1 MVQPT
6 LKSKTCSA
14 DTFRRFLLDMVTLQD
29 GHNQEVHP
37 KWIEQGYPF
46 HRAIWTECAE
56 LLDHYGWKWWKHQLP
71 DISQTKLE
79 VVDIWHFGL
88 SMIITQETDLDELAQ
103 LMVEC
108 ETTSQASSE
117 QLHSCV
123 ETLAIHALQNKFD
136 VIAFVDLLKAIGLSL
151 EELYGLYIGKN
162 VLNRFRQANGYKEG
176 TYQKTWNG
184 QEDNVHLTRIV
195 QEMDPFAVGFAS
207 ALHRKLQQDY
217 ETANKT

>member
-1 MVQPT
+1 MVQST
-6 LKSKTCSA
+6 LKSKTCSPA
-14 DTFRRFLLDMVTLQD
+14 TFRRFLHDMVSLQD
-29 GHNQEVHP
+29 GHNQEVHLH
-37 KWIEQGYPF
+37 WTEQGYPF

-56 LLDHYGWKWWKHQLP
+56 LLDHYGWKWWKHQAP

-79 VVDIWHFGL
+79 AVDIWHFGL
-88 SMIITQETDLDELAQ
+88 SMIIIQETDLAELAQ
-103 LMVEC
+103 LMVER

-123 ETLAIHALQNKFD
+123 ETLAMHALQNKFD

-162 VLNRFRQANGYKEG
+162 MLNRFRQANGYKEG
-176 TYQKTWNG
+176 TYQKTWDG
-184 QEDNVHLTRIV
+184 HEDNVHLARLV
-195 QEMDPFAVGFAS
+195 QEMDPFAEGFAD
-207 ALHRKLQQDY
+207 ALYRQLQQDY